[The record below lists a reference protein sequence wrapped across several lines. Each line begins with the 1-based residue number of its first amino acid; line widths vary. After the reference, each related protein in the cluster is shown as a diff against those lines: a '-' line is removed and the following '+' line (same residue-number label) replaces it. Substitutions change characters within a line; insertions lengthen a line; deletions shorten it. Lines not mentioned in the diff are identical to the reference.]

1 MQNKW
6 GTYPWFLEHGIDQI
20 HPDDLEK
27 FKKKANNCKV
37 YECVDEDAQF
47 ITIKYGNTL
56 FKVKDSLFKSVPE
69 PKFQIGQMLKLQ
81 GKSDSEI
88 IVTDIMWH
96 YEKKEHYYLLTVNG
110 KKKTKRYFESEFE
123 L

>member
-6 GTYPWFLEHGIDQI
+6 GTYPWFLEHGIDLI
-20 HPDDLEK
+20 HPDDLENFRK
-27 FKKKANNCKV
+27 EANNCKV
-37 YECVDEDAQF
+37 FQCVNEDAQF
-47 ITIKYGNTL
+47 ITVKYGNAL
-56 FKVKDSLFKSVPE
+56 FRVRDSLFKSVPA
-69 PKFQIGQMLKLQ
+69 PKFYFGQKLELE

-96 YEKKEHYYLLTVNG
+96 YRKKEHYYLISVNG
-110 KKKTKRYFESEFE
+110 KKKTKRYFESEFG